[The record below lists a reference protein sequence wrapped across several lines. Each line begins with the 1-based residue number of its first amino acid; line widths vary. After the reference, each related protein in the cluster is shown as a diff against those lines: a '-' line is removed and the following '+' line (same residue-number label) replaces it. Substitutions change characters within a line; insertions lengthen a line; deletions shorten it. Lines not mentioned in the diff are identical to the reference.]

1 MSLLHDGKII
11 VVEMGS
17 ANTGQTS
24 TLMVTNSAVE
34 DAGSY
39 FCKTSNS
46 RGNTSSQAVVLIV
59 QGDKFG

>member
-1 MSLLHDGKII
+1 MSLLHGGKII

-17 ANTGQTS
+17 ATTGRTS
-24 TLMVTNSAVE
+24 TLKVTNAAVE

-39 FCKTSNS
+39 FCKANNS
-46 RGNTSSQAVVLIV
+46 RGNTSSQTAVLVV